1 VSEPDWVGYVSDDI
15 ESELTRSQ
23 EDSLGE
29 TERQRI
35 VYLNFEPVL
44 KVGDSQKESE
54 GHHNRS
60 FFIARA
66 EGPLLIH
73 PFEGTA
79 GGE

>member
-1 VSEPDWVGYVSDDI
+1 MSEPDWVGYVSDDI

-44 KVGDSQKESE
+44 K
-54 GHHNRS
+54 
-60 FFIARA
+60 ARD
-66 EGPLLIH
+66 
-73 PFEGTA
+73 
-79 GGE
+79 